1 MSANSYLDR
10 ESFQQVLAN
19 AYAIQESR
27 IDPQFLS
34 AMLNVE
40 RLVTKGDLEAEG
52 AMNLVVD
59 SARDVAGAAGAAV
72 GLLQGDLL
80 IYRAGS
86 GCAAAHV
93 GGRMAASLT
102 VSAKTKMTHEIL
114 RVENAHTDTRVEGA
128 ICRQFGAESLLILP
142 IYLSAACTS
151 AVRRDQPL
159 AGVLMI
165 LFGAAHAFQDGEIR
179 MYRLMAGLIE
189 TAMGQATEAQ
199 LQAPTAVPALSKVV
213 AIKFE
218 RKPPCGER
226 TFQDTGPVFYN
237 GSSDGV
243 YVRCQ
248 TALASVRKSTALR
261 QSNALAEFAVQRA
274 TESISSNPLRG
285 LAVAAVV
292 VGLGL
297 TLWISHGSRAQ
308 GLPTGSPTVQNSGLV
323 NNLQHR
329 DVLPAVGEA
338 AATTEPKRTLA
349 AAHVRHAPAGSDE
362 LEHIGDD
369 VTVRHFTH
377 QASRQHQQAASRVAY
392 MGTDVTVR
400 YFTPAS
406 TVGARSR

>member
-10 ESFQQVLAN
+10 EPFQQFLAN

-34 AMLNVE
+34 AMLNLE
-40 RLVTKGDLEAEG
+40 RLVTQGELEAEG

-59 SARDVAGAAGAAV
+59 SARDVGGAAGVAV
-72 GLLQGDLL
+72 GLLQGDELT
-80 IYRAGS
+80 YRAGS

-93 GGRMAASLT
+93 GSRMAASLT
-102 VSAKTKMTHEIL
+102 VSAEAKMTREIL

-142 IYLSAACTS
+142 LYFSPAGASPI
-151 AVRRDQPL
+151 RRDQPL
-159 AGVLMI
+159 AGVLMV
-165 LFGAAHAFQDGEIR
+165 LFSSAHAFQDCEIR
-179 MYRLMAGLIE
+179 MYRLMAGLLE
-189 TAMGQATEAQ
+189 TAMSQESAEA
-199 LQAPTAVPALSKVV
+199 
-213 AIKFE
+213 
-218 RKPPCGER
+218 RKPASISASPTIVPIDLLKEAPPSEVA
-226 TFQDTGPVFYN
+226 FHDAGPVFYN

-243 YVRCQ
+243 YVRCK
-248 TALASVRKSTALR
+248 TALASVRKSTAFR

-297 TLWISHGSRAQ
+297 TLWISHGSRPQ
-308 GLPTGSPTVQNSGLV
+308 GSPTGSPTVQNSGLV
-323 NNLQHR
+323 NRLQHR
-329 DVLPAVGEA
+329 DVLPVEGTA

-349 AAHVRHAPAGSDE
+349 AAHVRHALAGSDE
-362 LEHIGDD
+362 VEHIGDD

-377 QASRQHQQAASRVAY
+377 QPSPQRQKAAGRVAY
-392 MGTDVTVR
+392 MGSDVTVR

-406 TVGARSR
+406 TVGARGR